1 MSTHTITK
9 GGILIP
15 VAPNAEQE
23 EAERKHSDKLA
34 RRYNTEPELKELAD
48 KIHANRM
55 MPGDAC
61 EQCIEMAI
69 QRLDDHIPDAG
80 KKA

>member
-15 VAPNAEQE
+15 AAPDAEQQK
-23 EAERKHSDKLA
+23 AQKKHSDELA
-34 RRYNTEPELKELAD
+34 RRYNTEPELKKLAD
-48 KIHANRM
+48 RIHASRM
-55 MPGDAC
+55 IPGDAC

-69 QRLDDHIPDAG
+69 SRLNHIPGAG